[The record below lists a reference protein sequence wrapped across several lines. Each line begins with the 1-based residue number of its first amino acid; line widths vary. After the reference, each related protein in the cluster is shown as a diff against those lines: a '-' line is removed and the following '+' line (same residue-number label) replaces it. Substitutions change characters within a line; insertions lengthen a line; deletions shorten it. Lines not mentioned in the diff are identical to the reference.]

1 MKKIL
6 AAVLLVSATG
16 PAWGATPSSTDGAAL
31 YKKNCAAC
39 HGANGQG
46 ATAPAVAGKSA
57 SMVAKAVAAHP
68 PPMEKVELTPDET
81 AAVGRFV
88 STLKK

>member
-6 AAVLLVSATG
+6 AAILLVSATA
-16 PAWGATPSSTDGAAL
+16 PAWGAPPSSTDGAAL

-39 HGANGQG
+39 HGATGQG
-46 ATAPAVAGKSA
+46 ATAPAVAGKQGSV
-57 SMVAKAVAAHP
+57 VAKVVNAHP
-68 PPMEKVELTPDET
+68 PPMDKITLTPDET

>member
-6 AAVLLVSATG
+6 AAVLLVSASA
-16 PAWGATPSSTDGAAL
+16 PAWGAPPGSSDGAAI

-39 HGANGQG
+39 HGASGQG
-46 ATAPAVAGKSA
+46 ATAPAIAGKQASA
-57 SMVAKAVAAHP
+57 VAKVVNAHP
-68 PPMEKVELTPDET
+68 PPMNKVELTADET

>member
-1 MKKIL
+1 MKKLL
-6 AAVLLVSATG
+6 AAVLLVSASV
-16 PAWGATPSSTDGAAL
+16 PAWGAPPSSTDGAAL

-39 HGANGQG
+39 HGAAGQG
-46 ATAPAVAGKSA
+46 ATAPAIAGQQA
-57 SMVAKAVAAHP
+57 SKVAKLVSAHP
-68 PPMEKVELTPDET
+68 PPMDKVELTADET

>member
-6 AAVLLVSATG
+6 AAVLLVSATA
-16 PAWGATPSSTDGAAL
+16 PAWGAPPSSTDGAAL

-57 SMVAKAVAAHP
+57 SSVAKVVSAHP
-68 PPMEKVELTPDET
+68 PPMDKVELTPDET